1 MSIDITIEEMETLPA
16 ESYELFDIR
25 GEIERAHGILPNS
38 VASSADALME
48 NPPEDKEKKIIICC
62 SRGQISRD
70 IAEELQEQG
79 YEAYSLKGGYV
90 GWLMAD
96 MKKKEADDVC
106 EHVELSIRKKFKKKI
121 WSKFTKAVREYELV
135 KEGDRIAV
143 CISGGKDSMLMAK
156 LFQEL
161 LKHGK
166 ANFELVFL
174 VMNPGYNE
182 INYQTI
188 KDNAQILNVPIT
200 VFESDIFNIV
210 ASEEQSPCYLCARM
224 RRGYLY
230 SKAKELGCTHTH
242 FANVSGLPDENHYS
256 SAHDLAKIM
265 RACLRNKR
273 FRQVMKCSNYKIPAT
288 NLSEARVMHT
298 HMPLM
303 AKESNLYYADCI
315 GGKTGFSTDAQHTL
329 VTAAERNGRTY
340 IAVTMRA
347 ADLGINCTDSTS
359 LFNYA
364 FDNFDTI
371 DVDGTAMTVP
381 KGVTVNDLT
390 TDTAERNG
398 KTLTRY
404 YYSGQFVG
412 YVAEAQPTETP
423 AVEETA
429 ETAAESSETE
439 AAETVTDS
447 LETTENDSQA
457 EVQTGQKSMSEQ
469 IQEIR
474 TEGLSGMMKALL
486 IAMGVMAVILIAL
499 LIALYIKNG

>member
-1 MSIDITIEEMETLPA
+1 MNKGIYRIAAGVGAAVILVSSATAQAATVTANGTPA
-16 ESYELFDIR
+16 
-25 GEIERAHGILPNS
+25 P
-38 VASSADALME
+38 VASDSIAGWPAAPAVTSETAVLIDADTGAVLYDKGMDEYRYPASTTKIMTMLVAIENSSPKDIVTFTETGIRDVTWDSSNINAQLGETMTMKDCWMAAYIKSANEVCA
-48 NPPEDKEKKIIICC
+48 
-62 SRGQISRD
+62 Q
-70 IAEELQEQG
+70 IAETV
-79 YEAYSLKGGYV
+79 GGT
-90 GWLMAD
+90 
-96 MKKKEADDVC
+96 E
-106 EHVELSIRKKFKKKI
+106 
-121 WSKFTKAVREYELV
+121 
-135 KEGDRIAV
+135 
-143 CISGGKDSMLMAK
+143 
-156 LFQEL
+156 
-161 LKHGK
+161 
-166 ANFELVFL
+166 ANFVE
-174 VMNPGYNE
+174 
-182 INYQTI
+182 
-188 KDNAQILNVPIT
+188 
-200 VFESDIFNIV
+200 
-210 ASEEQSPCYLCARM
+210 
-224 RRGYLY
+224 
-230 SKAKELGCTHTH
+230 
-242 FANVSGLPDENHYS
+242 
-256 SAHDLAKIM
+256 
-265 RACLRNKR
+265 
-273 FRQVMKCSNYKIPAT
+273 
-288 NLSEARVMHT
+288 MHT

-429 ETAAESSETE
+429 ETAAEPSETE

-499 LIALYIKNG
+499 LIALHIKNG